1 MRAKTRRHRLPQY
14 RRPKHVFVLVTGELR
29 GAAAFANPITHRL
42 APWSAVAACMTGL
55 NSDHRL

>member
-1 MRAKTRRHRLPQY
+1 MRAKTLATGYPST